1 MEYFRIYNDAH
12 DPATPSIQV
21 TNNPQIYDLNNVP
34 LVQGVSL
41 IKWHLPHSIH
51 GEHRGRTAKCPIAN
65 HRVEYGYGKVVPVRI
80 AIDKNN
86 NLSECLIE
94 FEVLQEFSTHGVTGR
109 SETITL
115 GKVTLNLSEYV
126 EESETVVREAPFRS
140 RGRSFGSNTNGSA
153 GNANAASHTRKRSSL
168 SQHTPATPDDSGVS
182 PTSTTL
188 PSKSNSNDA
197 ASTKAPSIHE
207 PAPEQY
213 VEDGVIRRYLMQDSK
228 INSTLKIGILM
239 MQVDGDRT
247 FSAPPLKTAAVFGGI
262 AGMVAEAA
270 GGPGGAAAAADSGAA
285 EFGHLHLQ
293 DDTQDP
299 TSSNLSAQFSIGKN
313 NGKSRDVY
321 ELQDMYRR
329 ALAAS
334 WACQP
339 GELPADECIEDIF
352 EGGDGFGE
360 PDGGSP
366 VASPSAAGDVTPR
379 GHHSHHRSRHSRHSL
394 SRPGGRL
401 GFRREDS
408 GSTGDDEFLRP
419 SDRRGVGGQKR
430 QHSRHGSGE
439 SGHTVT
445 ARHDHAPHHGGPRTP
460 SGHRRDG
467 SKDSGRPP
475 SSAGM
480 RGRSESLSSLA
491 ATIESERGRSG
502 FKSAREVNEFDVRED
517 MVAWKLPGTAVS

>member
-1 MEYFRIYNDAH
+1 MRI
-12 DPATPSIQV
+12 
-21 TNNPQIYDLNNVP
+21 
-34 LVQGVSL
+34 G
-41 IKWHLPHSIH
+41 
-51 GEHRGRTAKCPIAN
+51 
-65 HRVEYGYGKVVPVRI
+65 
-80 AIDKNN
+80 IDKSNS
-86 NLSECLIE
+86 LSECLVE
-94 FEVLQEFSTHGVTGR
+94 FEVLQEFSTHGGVTGR

-115 GKVTLNLSEYV
+115 GKVTLNLSEYIV
-126 EESETVVREAPFRS
+126 ESETVVREAPFRNHS
-140 RGRSFGSNTNGSA
+140 ANVGSTTNASA
-153 GNANAASHTRKRSSL
+153 GSSNAANHARKRSSL
-168 SQHTPATPDDSGVS
+168 SQHTPITPDSGVS
-182 PTSTTL
+182 PTSTVP
-188 PSKSNSNDA
+188 PSKSTSNET
-197 ASTKAPSIHE
+197 ASIKAPSINE
-207 PAPEQY
+207 PTPEQN
-213 VEDGVIRRYLMQDSK
+213 VEEGVIRRYLMQDSK

-239 MQVDGDRT
+239 LQVDGERN

-270 GGPGGAAAAADSGAA
+270 GAGGAAVGPDSAAA

-299 TSSNLSAQFSIGKN
+299 SGGNLSAQFSIGKN

-334 WACQP
+334 WACHP

-366 VASPSAAGDVTPR
+366 VAASTAGDATPR
-379 GHHSHHRSRHSRHSL
+379 GHHSHHRSRHSL
-394 SRPGGRL
+394 SRTGGRL
-401 GFRREDS
+401 GLRREDS

-430 QHSRHGSGE
+430 YHARSGSGE
-439 SGHTVT
+439 SVNTVIG
-445 ARHDHAPHHGGPRTP
+445 RHDHAPHHGGPRAG

-467 SKDSGRPP
+467 SKDSGPPP

-502 FKSAREVNEFDVRED
+502 FKSAKEVNEFDVRED
-517 MVAWKLPGTAVS
+517 MVAWRLPGTVA

>member
-1 MEYFRIYNDAH
+1 MKHIRFYNNSYNQ
-12 DPATPSIQV
+12 ATASVQG
-21 TNNPQIYDLNNVP
+21 TNNHQIYDLNNVP

-51 GEHRGRTAKCPIAN
+51 GEHRGRTGKCPIAN
-65 HRVEYGYGKVVPVRI
+65 HRVEYGYGKVIPVRI
-80 AIDKNN
+80 GIDKNN

-140 RGRSFGSNTNGSA
+140 RGRSVGSTTNGSA
-153 GNANAASHTRKRSSL
+153 GNGNAASHTRKRSSL
-168 SQHTPATPDDSGVS
+168 SQHTPATPDDAGVS
-182 PTSTTL
+182 PTSTSL
-188 PSKSNSNDA
+188 PSKSNSNETT
-197 ASTKAPSIHE
+197 SNKAPSINE
-207 PAPEQY
+207 PAPDQH
-213 VEDGVIRRYLMQDSK
+213 VEEGVIRRYLMQDSK

-270 GGPGGAAAAADSGAA
+270 GGAGGAAAAADSGAA

-299 TSSNLSAQFSIGKN
+299 ASSNLSAQFSLGKN

-366 VASPSAAGDVTPR
+366 VASPTAAGDATPR
-379 GHHSHHRSRHSRHSL
+379 GHHSHHRSRHSL

-419 SDRRGVGGQKR
+419 SDRRGFGGQKR

-445 ARHDHAPHHGGPRTP
+445 GRHDHAPPHHGGARAP

-502 FKSAREVNEFDVRED
+502 FKSAKEVNEFDVRED

>member
-1 MEYFRIYNDAH
+1 MAH
-12 DPATPSIQV
+12 LINKARR
-21 TNNPQIYDLNNVP
+21 IYDLNNVP

-51 GEHRGRTAKCPIAN
+51 SEHRGRTGKCPIAN
-65 HRVEYGYGKVVPVRI
+65 HRVEYGYGKVIPVRVG
-80 AIDKNN
+80 IDKSN

-94 FEVLQEFSTHGVTGR
+94 FEVLQEFSTHGGIPGR

-126 EESETVVREAPFRS
+126 EESETVVREAPFRR
-140 RGRSFGSNTNGSA
+140 RGPSVGSTANTSA
-153 GNANAASHTRKRSSL
+153 GNAANGAHHTRKRSSL
-168 SQHTPATPDDSGVS
+168 SQHSPITPDSNVS
-182 PTSTTL
+182 PTSTAL
-188 PSKSNSNDA
+188 PSKPNSSEATNN
-197 ASTKAPSIHE
+197 KAPSINE
-207 PAPEQY
+207 PATDQH
-213 VEDGVIRRYLMQDSK
+213 VEEGVIRRYLMQDSK

-239 MQVDGDRT
+239 MQVDGERN

-262 AGMVAEAA
+262 AGMVTEAA
-270 GGPGGAAAAADSGAA
+270 GGAGGVASGPDSAAA

-299 TSSNLSAQFSIGKN
+299 SGGNLSAQFSIGKN

-366 VASPSAAGDVTPR
+366 VAPSTAGDATPR
-379 GHHSHHRSRHSRHSL
+379 GHHSHHRSRHSL
-394 SRPGGRL
+394 SRIGGRL
-401 GFRREDS
+401 GLRREDS
-408 GSTGDDEFLRP
+408 SSAGDDDFLRP
-419 SDRRGVGGQKR
+419 SDRRGMGGQKR

-439 SGHTVT
+439 SVNTVT
-445 ARHDHAPHHGGPRTP
+445 GRHDHAPHHNGLRAG

-467 SKDSGRPP
+467 SKDSLRAP
-475 SSAGM
+475 STGGM

-502 FKSAREVNEFDVRED
+502 FKSTKEVNEFDVRED
-517 MVAWKLPGTAVS
+517 MVAWKLPGTVV

>member
-1 MEYFRIYNDAH
+1 MAH
-12 DPATPSIQV
+12 LINKARRPKFDV
-21 TNNPQIYDLNNVP
+21 HLKIYDLNNVP

-65 HRVEYGYGKVVPVRI
+65 HRVEYGYGKVIPVRI
-80 AIDKNN
+80 GIDKNN

-109 SETITL
+109 TETITL
-115 GKVTLNLSEYV
+115 GKVALNLSEYV

-140 RGRSFGSNTNGSA
+140 RGPSVGSNTKGSA
-153 GNANAASHTRKRSSL
+153 GNDNSSSHTRKRSSL
-168 SQHTPATPDDSGVS
+168 SQHTPVTPDSAGS
-182 PTSTTL
+182 PKSTAE
-188 PSKSNSNDA
+188 PSKSNSNDVPNNN
-197 ASTKAPSIHE
+197 KAPSINE
-207 PAPEQY
+207 PAPEQH
-213 VEDGVIRRYLMQDSK
+213 VDDGVIRRYLMQDSK
-228 INSTLKIGILM
+228 INSTLKIGVLM
-239 MQVDGDRT
+239 KQVDGERN

-270 GGPGGAAAAADSGAA
+270 SGPGGAVAGPDSAAA
-285 EFGHLHLQ
+285 EFGHFNLQ
-293 DDTQDP
+293 DDAQDP
-299 TSSNLSAQFSIGKN
+299 SGGNLGAQFSLGKN

-366 VASPSAAGDVTPR
+366 VASPTAAGDVTPR
-379 GHHSHHRSRHSRHSL
+379 GHHSHRRSRLSL
-394 SRPGGRL
+394 SRAAGRL
-401 GFRREDS
+401 GFKREDS
-408 GSTGDDEFLRP
+408 GSAGDDEFLRP

-430 QHSRHGSGE
+430 HHSRHGSGE

-445 ARHDHAPHHGGPRTP
+445 GRHEHAPSHHGGPRAP

-502 FKSAREVNEFDVRED
+502 FKSVREVNEFDVRED
-517 MVAWKLPGTAVS
+517 MVAWKLPEAVS